1 MTIETAS
8 SRIER
13 KTERTSEQAITLSPE
28 REASFSGVSV
38 SPLENRS
45 GSEPAAVE
53 NVNAAAPS
61 ECGSLK
67 ETLTPSAGSEHLNM
81 DATIGITRVP
91 DNYFDSSPNT
101 YTGPTLQPLLKLT
114 SATDSSLN
122 REHYIRVCI
131 DTRLEVTIISSD
143 YGATVPWPDYTV
155 TWELFGIN
163 FMLEGTQIWHR
174 ADLPTKGVDGI
185 FGLGFLQRFN
195 YMSFVSIS
203 EGYIMPSRF
212 SLYPLLPY
220 DSSDQRTLRIYT
232 DIAVIGLGEEPWR
245 PILGIG
251 VFLGPEVSLNTWIPC
266 FGDHLLFFSKSER
279 DRRKMCELVTFETFL
294 EVIESLR
301 GKSNITPFVR
311 VELYTDQEPLVTWW
325 NSISDIQ
332 FNPKCGPYPKSYD
345 RFIRLRK
352 RLAIDVGSNEND
364 CLEILS
370 YKDSNDSNRAQIL
383 LGYEQAKALAE
394 LAIKSSKSRN
404 VSNHDCY
411 LRCLPCGHIW
421 IPKEIMDMAMDKI
434 LLACQ
439 TPHTEG
445 DKAGSVE
452 ANSSNGAPTGRAPGI
467 SHLSS
472 SSDNLNSKEP
482 NSAKYIVSSAR
493 TSPDIFKK
501 EGSNSLPRPLRLT
514 DGVEDRPL
522 HNGIPEFV
530 VDHGTDIGEQLTG
543 IICSNGAHKPKAK
556 RIEIV
561 SQVNSHDY
569 PDEFSRETYEI
580 TGLEILGGY
589 QTVRENQHCDQ
600 LARTHANEIVLKA
613 QAEADRIV
621 SQAKLMWAEGIDS
634 HIMASAMATKT
645 RLDAEADAQNIWLK
659 TLGEIQNMKSKAL
672 RDIRY
677 HEEDLKKRFGVAR
690 PDPDLVAPQLQ
701 HTGHYPP
708 KLIIDEANE
717 KANEILES
725 AERMKKDILEKAAE
739 SVRLAEEGKGGEVCK
754 AITNGSQNIK
764 LVKTYFAE
772 QAGKV
777 KFAEEVRKNAEE
789 RMDELEIETEQ
800 LIKNKAQIQIETE
813 EILKKTEERISE
825 AKKENEAILEHNKR
839 LEEDILAKAM
849 EVRMRSEDMTNEA
862 IKTQE
867 RTIAQ
872 AEKIQ
877 KDGEISKLQGQRI
890 VEDAK
895 VEAEKIIKEASVIMQ
910 QVMKERVN
918 EEEQRAAQKLKYDQ
932 EMEEL
937 KREHH
942 MCLMESQEIIRVQGI
957 LIEKQTR
964 DLAAR
969 KTVAGLVQEKAELVQ
984 IDLDKGKK
992 YTEFIKAKKEADKAR
1007 KEAENAEKEAEKAK
1021 QEAEAAKKE
1030 IEKLKKIAETL
1041 ERDIG
1046 AKKTETEEAKKEA
1059 GAVKESVENARK
1071 EADLIR
1077 TKAKTDAANITE
1089 QALKVKKDAE
1099 DSKSRVVIISEKIK
1113 AEAREEASKIKAHA
1127 DKIMREAEA
1136 KKREATEMSKKIVS
1150 EAEARLQ
1157 ASEDAEIAFAITM
1170 KGEQE
1175 EALRVQKETT
1185 SRKIAETNKLCE
1197 DMKKNSTEKIKNEYK
1212 KIEEEQEK
1220 IGKAKKNLLEETA
1233 SQKKKAKDEARKL
1246 LDKANEEANQI
1257 IENAM
1262 KAQDDYPIRGD
1273 VLGSALPLTPE
1284 RFYQM
1289 FLEPKDSEDDGPL
1302 SAEDFTERL
1311 EAAEAEITLGQII
1324 NHCPDAAKAFFREC
1338 EQEERFVHR
1347 IELYKDAVDERLKFK
1362 KGERII
1368 PFTR

>member
-1 MTIETAS
+1 
-8 SRIER
+8 
-13 KTERTSEQAITLSPE
+13 
-28 REASFSGVSV
+28 
-38 SPLENRS
+38 
-45 GSEPAAVE
+45 
-53 NVNAAAPS
+53 
-61 ECGSLK
+61 
-67 ETLTPSAGSEHLNM
+67 M
-81 DATIGITRVP
+81 DETIGTTRLL
-91 DNYFDSSPNT
+91 DNNFNSAPNT
-101 YTGPTLQPLLKLT
+101 YTGPTLQPLLKLI
-114 SATDSSLN
+114 SPTDSSLN

-131 DTRLEVTIISSD
+131 DTRLEMTIISSD

-174 ADLPTKGVDGI
+174 ADLPTKGVDGV
-185 FGLGFLQRFN
+185 FGIGFLQRFN

-232 DIAVIGLGEEPWR
+232 DIAVIGLGEESWR

-266 FGDHLLFFSKSER
+266 FGDHLQFFSKSER
-279 DRRKMCELVTFETFL
+279 ERQGMCELVTFETFL
-294 EVIESLR
+294 GVIESLR
-301 GKSNITPFVR
+301 GKSNINPFVR
-311 VELYTDQEPLVTWW
+311 VELYTNQEPLVTWW
-325 NSISDIQ
+325 KSISDSQ
-332 FNPKCGPYPKSYD
+332 FSPEGGPYPKKYN
-345 RFIRLRK
+345 RFIRIRK
-352 RLAIDVGSNEND
+352 RLAIDVGSHEND
-364 CLEILS
+364 CLDILS

-404 VSNHDCY
+404 VLNHECY

-421 IPKEIMDMAMDKI
+421 IPKEIMDMTMDKI
-434 LLACQ
+434 LIACQ
-439 TPHTEG
+439 TPHTED

-452 ANSSNGAPTGRAPGI
+452 ANSSDGTPARRSPEM

-472 SSDNLNSKEP
+472 SSDNLNSKGP
-482 NSAKYIVSSAR
+482 NDAKCTMSSAR
-493 TSPDIFKK
+493 TSPDTFKK
-501 EGSNSLPRPLRLT
+501 EGSNGLPPFLKLT
-514 DGVEDRPL
+514 DGIENRPF
-522 HNGIPEFV
+522 HNGIPEFGV
-530 VDHGTDIGEQLTG
+530 AQGTDIDEQLTE
-543 IICSNGAHKPKAK
+543 IIRSDGTHEPKTK
-556 RIEIV
+556 RIEII
-561 SQVNSHDY
+561 SQANSHDY
-569 PDEFSRETYEI
+569 FDESSQDTSGI
-580 TGLEILGGY
+580 TGPVEIPRGY
-589 QTVRENQHCDQ
+589 QVRKPEINSCDQRFLIGKKTVRDNQHYDR
-600 LARTHANEIVLKA
+600 LAMTHANEIVLKA

-634 HIMASAMATKT
+634 HIVASAMATKT
-645 RLDAEADAQNIWLK
+645 RLDAESDAQNIWLK

-677 HEEDLKKRFGVAR
+677 REEGLRERFGVAW
-690 PDPDLVAPQLQ
+690 PDPDLGAPQLQ
-701 HTGHYPP
+701 QTRHYNYPP
-708 KLIIDEANE
+708 KPIIDEVNG
-717 KANEILES
+717 KAKESVES
-725 AERMKKDILEKAAE
+725 AERMKKDILENVSE
-739 SVRLAEEGKGGEVCK
+739 SARLAEGKSGEVCK
-754 AITNGSQNIK
+754 DITNESQNIS
-764 LVKTYFAE
+764 LVKSYFAE

-777 KFAEEVRKNAEE
+777 KFAEEVRKNAEK

-800 LIKNKAQIQIETE
+800 LIKNKAQIQIGTE

-825 AKKENEAILEHNKR
+825 AKKENEAILENNKR
-839 LEEDILAKAM
+839 MEKDILAKAL
-849 EVRMRSEDMTNEA
+849 EVRTRSEAMTNEA
-862 IKTQE
+862 IKMQE
-867 RTIAQ
+867 RTMAQ
-872 AEKIQ
+872 AEKVK
-877 KDGEISKLQGQRI
+877 KDGEKSKLQGQRI
-890 VEDAK
+890 IEDAK
-895 VEAEKIIKEASVIMQ
+895 VEAEKIRKEASVIMQ
-910 QVMKERVN
+910 QAMKGRVN
-918 EEEQRAAQKLKYDQ
+918 EEEQREAQKSKYDQ
-932 EMEEL
+932 EIEVFKGVYGM
-937 KREHH
+937 R
-942 MCLMESQEIIRVQGI
+942 LMELQEVIRVQGI

-969 KTVAGLVQEKAELVQ
+969 KTVAELIQEKAELVQ
-984 IDLDKGKK
+984 IDSEKGKK
-992 YTEFIKAKKEADKAR
+992 YKEFIKAKKEA
-1007 KEAENAEKEAEKAK
+1007 ENAEKETEKAK
-1021 QEAEAAKKE
+1021 KD
-1030 IEKLKKIAETL
+1030 IENLKKVAEIL
-1041 ERDIG
+1041 EKDIR

-1059 GAVKESVENARK
+1059 VAVKESIENARK

-1077 TKAKTDAANITE
+1077 AKAKTDAANITQ

-1099 DSKSRVVIISEKIK
+1099 DSKSRMMVISEKIK

-1136 KKREATEMSKKIVS
+1136 KKREATEVSKKIVS
-1150 EAEARLQ
+1150 QAEAKRQ
-1157 ASEDAEIAFAITM
+1157 VSEDAGIAFAIAM
-1170 KGEQE
+1170 KSDQE
-1175 EALRVQKETT
+1175 EALRVQEEAN

-1197 DMKKNSTEKIKNEYK
+1197 DMKKNSTEKIKDEYK
-1212 KIEEEQEK
+1212 RIEEEQEK
-1220 IGKAKKNLLEETA
+1220 IGKAKKNLLEEIA

-1257 IENAM
+1257 IENAT

-1284 RFYQM
+1284 SFYKM
-1289 FLEPKDSEDDGPL
+1289 FLELKDSEDDGPL

-1338 EQEERFVHR
+1338 EREERFVHR